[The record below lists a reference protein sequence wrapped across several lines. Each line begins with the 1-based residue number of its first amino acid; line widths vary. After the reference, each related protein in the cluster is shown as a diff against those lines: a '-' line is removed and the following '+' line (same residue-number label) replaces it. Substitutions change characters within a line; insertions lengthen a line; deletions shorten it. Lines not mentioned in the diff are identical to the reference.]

1 MVNRFKEDLYSFSEY
16 SLDEL
21 SLNKYNK
28 KYEDLTNDE
37 VVIVHKIYMTSSV
50 ITKM

>member
-1 MVNRFKEDLYSFSEY
+1 MIKKFIKELYNFSEY

-50 ITKM
+50 IKKI